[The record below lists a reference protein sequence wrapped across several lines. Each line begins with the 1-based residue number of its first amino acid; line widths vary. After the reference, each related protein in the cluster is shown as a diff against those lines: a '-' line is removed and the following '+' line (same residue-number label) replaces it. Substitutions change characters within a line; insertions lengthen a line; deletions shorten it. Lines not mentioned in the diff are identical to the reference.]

1 MAHTRKPHLAIRVDA
16 SAQIGIGH
24 LFRCLRLAEHLRS
37 HFETITF
44 IAHNPSD
51 FYHATAQEHGFQL
64 QAIPTQDDLGFLE
77 SGNYDYIIKDHYTLD
92 QKWEEQARAKT
103 SKFIVMD
110 DRADQHH
117 TCDIYINQNPVEI
130 TPAHLPDDCLILDGL
145 RYAILPDAL
154 LGYKNNPKGK
164 DILISL
170 GGSDPTNELQKCL
183 TAFHDMDDFHLHFI
197 TGKENPNAAEI
208 EKICANTPH
217 YTYHHF
223 IDNIHELA
231 AQAYACITAGGT
243 LLRELVYMQTPCFL
257 ITNHDVQIPIAEYF
271 SAQNAVF
278 YAGHYTTITTA
289 DIKSSFTAFISDKNR
304 FETYRK
310 NMKDLI
316 DGNGLSRITNAITAD
331 KITMMPATKDHCKM
345 IYDWRNHPTTR
356 QYSGDTNEITF
367 ENHSKWFDTKLQDPN
382 SLILIAQVDKTEIG
396 VIRFDHCENGLIVS
410 LYLSPDQHGHGY
422 GAPILLAGIQTLK
435 EKGLTPITLIAK
447 IFDINKASQNAFKKA
462 GFTQITPESWEK
474 DLS

>member
-1 MAHTRKPHLAIRVDA
+1 MLSLAIRVDA

-24 LFRCLRLAEHLRS
+24 LFRCLRLAENLRS
-37 HFETITF
+37 HFKTITF

-51 FYHATAQEHGFQL
+51 FYHGKVQKHGFQL
-64 QAIPTQDDLGFLE
+64 HTIPAQDDLGFLE
-77 SGNYDYIIKDHYTLD
+77 SENYDYIIKDHYTLD

-103 SKFIVMD
+103 LKFIVMD

-117 TCDIYINQNPVEI
+117 DCDIYINQNPVEI
-130 TPAHLPDDCLILDGL
+130 TPAHLPNDCFILDGL

-183 TAFHDMDDFHLHFI
+183 TAFQDMDDFQFHFI
-197 TGKENPNAAEI
+197 AGKENPNAAEI
-208 EKICANTPH
+208 EEMCTSTPH

-223 IDNIHELA
+223 INNIHEMA
-231 AQAYACITAGGT
+231 VQAYGCITAGGT
-243 LLRELVYMQTPCFL
+243 LLRELIYMQTPCYL

-271 SAQNAVF
+271 NAQEAVF
-278 YAGHYTTITTA
+278 YAGHHKAVTAA
-289 DIKSSFTAFISDKNR
+289 DIKSSFTTFISDNNR
-304 FETYRK
+304 FETYQE

-316 DGNGLSRITNAITAD
+316 DGNGLSRIANAITAD
-331 KITMMPATKDHCKM
+331 KITMAPATKDHCKM

-367 ENHSKWFDTKLQDPN
+367 ENHSKWFDTKLQDPK
-382 SLILIAQVDKTEIG
+382 SLIFIAQVDNTEIG
-396 VIRFDHCENGLIVS
+396 VIRFDHGENGLIVS
-410 LYLSPDQHGHGY
+410 LYLSPDHHGYGY
-422 GAPILLAGIQTLK
+422 GAPILLAGIKTLK

-447 IFDINKASQNAFKKA
+447 IFEINKASQNAFKKA
-462 GFTQITPESWEK
+462 GFTQIAPENWEK